1 MVINII
7 DWWAD
12 RWYTVRYDILFIIDF
27 VSVSII
33 DDLDLIA

>member
-1 MVINII
+1 MVINIV

-27 VSVSII
+27 VSVTII
-33 DDLDLIA
+33 NGLDLIA